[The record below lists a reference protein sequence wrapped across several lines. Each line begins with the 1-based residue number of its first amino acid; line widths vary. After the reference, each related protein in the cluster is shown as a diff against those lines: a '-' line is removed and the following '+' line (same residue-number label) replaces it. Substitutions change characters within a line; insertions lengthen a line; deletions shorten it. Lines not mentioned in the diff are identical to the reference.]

1 MCCPFFPL
9 SLNEYHFF
17 RATECSE
24 YVSIIYCE
32 VVKEISRDSVL
43 IFVLLTRVLT
53 RVSVL

>member
-1 MCCPFFPL
+1 MCCPFLPL

-17 RATECSE
+17 RTTECSE

-32 VVKEISRDSVL
+32 VVKEISGDSVL